1 MQVLELIL
9 SYVIL
14 VFSIILCTAYVLLSL
29 ISAYQLS
36 YYKRANKN
44 TNYNEIL
51 SSPNAPGI
59 SIIAPAYNESSTIID
74 NVEALLAIHYNNFE
88 VIVVNDGSKDDTM
101 EKIIEKFKLVK
112 VDYAI
117 NHRLETQAVRGIY
130 KSTDRAYKF
139 LTVVDKDNGGKAD
152 ALNVG
157 LNVSNNELFV
167 GIDVDSVI
175 DPDALLRMVK
185 PFLDT
190 HGERVIATGGA
201 IRVANSCKVENG
213 HIVKVRIPRNFL
225 ARFQVVEYTR
235 AFLMGR
241 IAWSKLNGLLLVSGA
256 LGLFDREIAI
266 RAGGYYHNTVGED
279 MELVVRMR
287 RYMYET
293 KTKHK
298 VQYIPDPL
306 CWTEVPS
313 NLDVLEKQ
321 RNRWTRGTIDTLTI
335 HRKLFFNPKYGT
347 MGLVGYPYW
356 FFFEW
361 LAPLL
366 EVTGYIYMIYLILV
380 GTINWPFFLFLFA
393 FAYLFGV
400 SFSIYAIL
408 YEELTYHKYENLGQ
422 ILRLVLVAFFE
433 PVSYHYCSVYFALR
447 GNLSYLLGNKS
458 WGNMTRKGF
467 NEEINK

>member
-1 MQVLELIL
+1 MQVLELVL

-14 VFSIILCTAYVLLSL
+14 VFSIILCTAYLLLSL
-29 ISAYQLS
+29 VSAYQLS

-44 TNYNEIL
+44 TNYNKIL

-88 VIVVNDGSKDDTM
+88 VILVNDGSKDDSM
-101 EKIIEKFKLVK
+101 EKVIEKFKLVK

-117 NHRLETQAVRGIY
+117 NHRLETQAVKGIY
-130 KSTDRAYKF
+130 KSTDIAYKF
-139 LTVVDKDNGGKAD
+139 LTVVDKENGGKAD

-157 LNVSNNELFV
+157 LNVSNHELFV

-190 HGERVIATGGA
+190 HGEKVIATGGA
-201 IRVANSCKVENG
+201 IRVANSCKIENG
-213 HIVKVRIPRNFL
+213 HIVKVEIPDNYL
-225 ARFQVVEYTR
+225 ARFQVIEYTR

-287 RYMYET
+287 RYMYDN
-293 KTKHK
+293 KLKHK

-313 NLDVLEKQ
+313 DLNILGKQ

-366 EVTGYIYMIYLILV
+366 EVTGYAYMIYLILI
-380 GTINWPFFLFLFA
+380 GSINWPFFLFLFA

-422 ILRLVLVAFFE
+422 MLRLMAFAFFE
-433 PVSYHYCSVYFALR
+433 PISYHYCSVYFALR
-447 GNLSYLLGNKS
+447 GNISYLLGNKS
-458 WGNMTRKGF
+458 WGAMTRHGF
-467 NEEINK
+467 ETDDKK